1 MFWLSRLIAQL
12 CCLFFLLLSF
22 FLSFFLPLLLLRF
35 VSCQEV
41 KEEEWEVWVRS
52 YGSGFTHTNSTQLNS
67 TEPSFRFVSFL
78 FVLRSDTDTDTTRR
92 NQTKEEEEEGRMR
105 RDIGSPLS
113 SRVEG
118 GNTTTGEIRYSHE
131 LTQHKSAKGKSIKT
145 NKQLFRRRCVF
156 SDCT

>member
-1 MFWLSRLIAQL
+1 MG
-12 CCLFFLLLSF
+12 
-22 FLSFFLPLLLLRF
+22 
-35 VSCQEV
+35 
-41 KEEEWEVWVRS
+41 S

-113 SRVEG
+113 SRVKSIRIESSRG
-118 GNTTTGEIRYSHE
+118 RKYDDGRNTLFPRVNTTQERKGEI
-131 LTQHKSAKGKSIKT
+131 G
-145 NKQLFRRRCVF
+145 
-156 SDCT
+156 